1 MFKLDLKILFVLVLL
16 LNLQIKAE
24 NLKLNNEDQ
33 ILINSDNLTYDK
45 SANFASFDGN
55 VVLWFNDMVLKT
67 TNIKIY
73 YKQVAGRN
81 KIDKIII
88 PEKLTAIKNKDSDIL
103 IADRAIYSFASN
115 ELSLSGNVILQ
126 HADNILKTGKLVFI
140 TELKKI
146 ADH

>member
-1 MFKLDLKILFVLVLL
+1 V
-16 LNLQIKAE
+16 KAE
-24 NLKLNNEDQ
+24 NLKLNNDDQ

-73 YKQVAGRN
+73 YKQIAGRN

-88 PEKLTAIKNKDSDIL
+88 PKKLTAIKNKDSDIL
-103 IADRAIYSFASN
+103 IADRAIYSFDSN

-126 HADNILKTGKLVFI
+126 HADNILKTAKLVFI

>member
-1 MFKLDLKILFVLVLL
+1 MFRLGSKFLFTIVLL
-16 LNLQIKAE
+16 LGFEAKAE
-24 NLKLNNEDQ
+24 NLKLNNDDQ

-55 VVLWFNDMVLKT
+55 VVMWFNDMVLKT
-67 TNIKIY
+67 TNIRIY
-73 YKQVAGRN
+73 YKQIAGRN

-103 IADRAIYSFASN
+103 IADRAIYSFDSN

-126 HADNILKTGKLVFI
+126 HVDNILKTGKLVFI

-146 ADH
+146 AEH

>member
-1 MFKLDLKILFVLVLL
+1 MFKLDSKFLFIIVLL
-16 LNLQIKAE
+16 LCFEVKAE
-24 NLKLNNEDQ
+24 NLKLNNDDQ

-73 YKQVAGRN
+73 YKQIAGRN

-88 PEKLTAIKNKDSDIL
+88 PKKLTAIKNKDSDIL
-103 IADRAIYSFASN
+103 IADRAIYSFDSN

-126 HADNILKTGKLVFI
+126 HADNILKTAKLVFI

>member
-1 MFKLDLKILFVLVLL
+1 MFKLDLRILFVLVLL